1 MKHDSITVAPPITVA
16 GMDLLGVALADWV
29 QILTILYLLVLIGIK
44 IHNHLKGMP
53 DDESDRR

>member
-1 MKHDSITVAPPITVA
+1 MKHDSIAVAPPITVA

-44 IHNHLKGMP
+44 IHNHLKGVP
-53 DDESDRR
+53 DGESDRR

>member
-16 GMDLLGVALADWV
+16 GMDLLGVALSDWV

-44 IHNHLKGMP
+44 IHNHLKGMS
-53 DDESDRR
+53 DGESDRR